1 MYYVPVVAENYP
13 DPVLIPKCTQRR
25 ARERGPR
32 LAEQRGRRPPW
43 RQQRPNRSEHACH
56 STLTSRAATLQ
67 MRVCSAGHV
76 RPLLVEKA
84 RGRMQELQSSK
95 RLTISRLSGRRSYR
109 HLSTSW
115 QTSRRPSAGRPLSCI
130 RFCLGAES
138 ATWLSVRLR
147 CVKSHTGALFIR
159 VCQLYAPAARPGPRC
174 RLHPSNRTAIH
185 GIHATRPVHGP
196 QTGRRRAYGPTPIH
210 LDLPYTP
217 NTRHRNRAPKMR
229 KRGGLARASAPGD
242 VHVAH

>member
-1 MYYVPVVAENYP
+1 
-13 DPVLIPKCTQRR
+13 
-25 ARERGPR
+25 
-32 LAEQRGRRPPW
+32 
-43 RQQRPNRSEHACH
+43 
-56 STLTSRAATLQ
+56 

-147 CVKSHTGALFIR
+147 CVKSHTGSR
-159 VCQLYAPAARPGPRC
+159 SLYACVSFTPPPRGLGHAAGCTRQTV
-174 RLHPSNRTAIH
+174 RLYIH

-217 NTRHRNRAPKMR
+217 NTRHRNRAPKMQKNAGWAGSR
-229 KRGGLARASAPGD
+229 VGQATCTWRTERPTVSRFLCTLR
-242 VHVAH
+242 

>member
-1 MYYVPVVAENYP
+1 
-13 DPVLIPKCTQRR
+13 
-25 ARERGPR
+25 
-32 LAEQRGRRPPW
+32 
-43 RQQRPNRSEHACH
+43 
-56 STLTSRAATLQ
+56 

-147 CVKSHTGALFIR
+147 CVKSHTGSR
-159 VCQLYAPAARPGPRC
+159 SLYACVSFTPPPRGLGHAAGCTRQTVRLYTVVYTQHGPFTAHRQAGAGPTALRRYTWTCHTRRTRATGTARPKC
-174 RLHPSNRTAIH
+174 KKT
-185 GIHATRPVHGP
+185 
-196 QTGRRRAYGPTPIH
+196 
-210 LDLPYTP
+210 
-217 NTRHRNRAPKMR
+217 
-229 KRGGLARASAPGD
+229 RGGLARASATGD

>member
-1 MYYVPVVAENYP
+1 
-13 DPVLIPKCTQRR
+13 
-25 ARERGPR
+25 
-32 LAEQRGRRPPW
+32 
-43 RQQRPNRSEHACH
+43 
-56 STLTSRAATLQ
+56 

-147 CVKSHTGALFIR
+147 CVKSHTGSR
-159 VCQLYAPAARPGPRC
+159 SLYACVSFTPPPRGLGHAAPVKPYGYTRSYTRNTARSRPTDRPAQGLRPYADTLG
-174 RLHPSNRTAIH
+174 LAIH
-185 GIHATRPVHGP
+185 AEHAPP
-196 QTGRRRAYGPTPIH
+196 EPRAQ
-210 LDLPYTP
+210 
-217 NTRHRNRAPKMR
+217 NAK
-229 KRGGLARASAPGD
+229 KRGVGWLARRPQATCTWRTERPTVSRFLCTLR
-242 VHVAH
+242 